1 MTYHNTE
8 TTCLIDT
15 DGTILNET
23 DDCTLLNQIIRR
35 NDVATLNRYL
45 AKFPDHALATGEVY
59 YYDPFWIAASLGS
72 TEVLRV
78 LLEHYKVNYDADPS
92 RIVALDQRGFLL
104 LNVACQHAQLDTAL
118 FLLDSQPPLGEVR
131 AWDRDHCE
139 TALLAA
145 AASLE
150 SLEYLSSKREYP
162 HHDRHG
168 WARDCVARG
177 EELMNLLLDRG
188 ASACDAIVR
197 AHTQHDGGDDATS
210 NGLPPQPLET
220 VLGRAVSRG
229 SYELVRRLLD
239 EGADVHARQ
248 LFFCNGSGAG
258 FGGSEIFAFDVTALH
273 LGSFYWNAEGIRALL
288 DHRRS
293 VSNDHDH
300 ERENEHDG
308 VDLFTCRDSTG
319 RLPLH
324 WASAGPGLHDEYL
337 LPDDTIVP
345 HIVSTFQLLVA
356 GNPRTIND
364 LDHQGATPL
373 YYAVGS
379 HAACGSRHSD
389 LAIRFLCAHGAD
401 ARLPDV
407 HGHTVLHVLALRSID
422 GDPIAPALLDLLV
435 EHGADVTHADMDDN
449 TALYLMARHLRQ
461 VEAARH
467 LVRLGADVHARNAQ
481 GNTPLHGAAGG
492 EIRPRQT
499 HEGETED
506 VTLADK
512 ILAHD
517 EMIAAILEGEARG
530 DRRSGLMEQQNLV
543 GKTPRQLREE
553 TLTRWRRREES
564 MRRPPARRGRGR
576 V

>member
-1 MTYHNTE
+1 MAYHNTE
-8 TTCLIDT
+8 TTWLIDT

-23 DDCTLLNQIIRR
+23 EDCTLLNQIIRR

-72 TEVLRV
+72 TE
-78 LLEHYKVNYDADPS
+78 
-92 RIVALDQRGFLL
+92 
-104 LNVACQHAQLDTAL
+104 HAQLDTAL

-150 SLEYLSSKREYP
+150 YLSSKWEYP
-162 HHDRHG
+162 HHNRHG

-197 AHTQHDGGDDATS
+197 AHTQHDGGDDATG
-210 NGLPPQPLET
+210 NGLPPQPLGT

-239 EGADVHARQ
+239 EGADVHARKQ
-248 LFFCNGSGAG
+248 FFCNGSGAG
-258 FGGSEIFAFDVTALH
+258 FGGWEIFACDVSALH

-293 VSNDHDH
+293 ASNDHDH

-308 VDLFTCRDSTG
+308 ADLFTCRDSTG
-319 RLPLH
+319 RPPLH
-324 WASAGPGLHDEYL
+324 WASAGPGPHDEYL

-356 GNPRTIND
+356 GNPCTIND

-422 GDPIAPALLDLLV
+422 GEPIAPALLDLLV
-435 EHGADVTHADMDDN
+435 DHGADVIHADIDGN
-449 TALYLMARHLRQ
+449 TALHLM
-461 VEAARH
+461 ARH
-467 LVRLGADVHARNAQ
+467 LVRLGADVRARNAQ
-481 GNTPLHGAAGG
+481 GNTPLHGATGG

-512 ILAHD
+512 IRAHD

-530 DRRSGLMEQQNLV
+530 DRRSGLMEQQNLTGGV
-543 GKTPRQLREE
+543 YEK
-553 TLTRWRRREES
+553 
-564 MRRPPARRGRGR
+564 AAC
-576 V
+576 

>member
-1 MTYHNTE
+1 MAYHNTE

-23 DDCTLLNQIIRR
+23 DYCTLLNQIIRR

-45 AKFPDHALATGEVY
+45 AKFPDHALGTGEVY
-59 YYDPFWIAASLGS
+59 YYDPLWIAASLGS

-150 SLEYLSSKREYP
+150 SLEYLSSKLEYP
-162 HHDRHG
+162 HHNRHG

-177 EELMNLLLDRG
+177 EELMNMLLDRG
-188 ASACDAIVR
+188 ASSCDAI
-197 AHTQHDGGDDATS
+197 
-210 NGLPPQPLET
+210 
-220 VLGRAVSRG
+220 
-229 SYELVRRLLD
+229 
-239 EGADVHARQ
+239 
-248 LFFCNGSGAG
+248 FFCNVSGAG
-258 FGGSEIFAFDVTALH
+258 FGGWEISACDVTALH

-288 DHRRS
+288 DHQRS
-293 VSNDHDH
+293 TSNGDDH

-308 VDLFTCRDSTG
+308 ADLFTCRDSTG

-324 WASAGPGLHDEYL
+324 WASAGPGPHDEYL

-345 HIVSTFQLLVA
+345 QIISTFQLLVV

-364 LDHQGATPL
+364 VDQQGATPL

-401 ARLPDV
+401 ACLPDI

-422 GDPIAPALLDLLV
+422 GEPIATALIDLLV
-435 EHGADVTHADMDDN
+435 EHGADVTYADIDGN

-461 VEAARH
+461 VEAVRH
-467 LVRLGADVHARNAQ
+467 LVRLGADVHARDAQ

-492 EIRPRQT
+492 EIRSRQT
-499 HEGETED
+499 HEGEIED

-512 ILAHD
+512 IRAQD

-530 DRRSGLMEQQNLV
+530 DRRSGLMEQQNLI
-543 GKTPRQLREE
+543 GKTPRQLQEE
-553 TLTRWRRREES
+553 TLTRWRRREDS
-564 MRRPPARRGRGR
+564 MGRPPTRRGRGR

>member
-1 MTYHNTE
+1 MAYHNTE
-8 TTCLIDT
+8 TTRLIDT
-15 DGTILNET
+15 DGTIHNET

-35 NDVATLNRYL
+35 NDVVTLNRYL

-59 YYDPFWIAASLGS
+59 YSDPFWIAASLGS
-72 TEVLRV
+72 TDVLRV
-78 LLEHYKVNYDADPS
+78 LLEHYKVNYDPS
-92 RIVALDQRGFLL
+92 RTVALDQRGFLL

-150 SLEYLSSKREYP
+150 SLEYLSSKWEYP
-162 HHDRHG
+162 HHSRHG

-188 ASACDAIVR
+188 ASARDVIAPI
-197 AHTQHDGGDDATS
+197 QHDGGDNATS
-210 NGLPPQPLET
+210 NGLPPQPLST
-220 VLGRAVSRG
+220 VLGRAVSRA
-229 SYELVRRLLD
+229 SYKLVSRLLD

-248 LFFCNGSGAG
+248 QFICNVSGAS
-258 FGGSEIFAFDVTALH
+258 FGGCEIFAFDVTALH

-288 DHRRS
+288 DYRRS
-293 VSNDHDH
+293 SSNVHDL
-300 ERENEHDG
+300 ERENEQNSA
-308 VDLFTCRDSTG
+308 DLLTCRDSSG

-324 WASAGPGLHDEYL
+324 WASAGPGPHDEYL
-337 LPDDTIVP
+337 LPEDTIVP

-379 HAACGSRHSD
+379 HAACGSIHSD

-401 ARLPDV
+401 ARLPDI
-407 HGHTVLHVLALRSID
+407 HGRTVLHVLALRSID
-422 GDPIAPALLDLLV
+422 GEPTPPALLDLLV
-435 EHGADVTHADMDDN
+435 EHGADVTHADKDGN

-467 LVRLGADVHARNAQ
+467 LVRIGADVSARNAQ
-481 GNTPLHGAAGG
+481 GNTPLHGAMAG
-492 EIRPRQT
+492 EIRSRQN
-499 HEGETED
+499 HKGETED
-506 VTLADK
+506 VALADK
-512 ILAHD
+512 IRAHD
-517 EMIAAILEGEARG
+517 GMMVAILEGEAG
-530 DRRSGLMEQQNLV
+530 GGGSSGLMELQNLV
-543 GKTPRQLREE
+543 GKTPRQLRDE
-553 TLTRWRRREES
+553 TLTRWRRQEES
-564 MRRPPARRGRGR
+564 RRRPPARRGRGR
-576 V
+576 GRG

>member
-1 MTYHNTE
+1 MVYHNIE
-8 TTCLIDT
+8 TTWLIDT
-15 DGTILNET
+15 DGIILNET

-45 AKFPDHALATGEVY
+45 AKFSDYALATGEVY
-59 YYDPFWIAASLGS
+59 YYDQFWIAASLSS

-150 SLEYLSSKREYP
+150 SLEYLSSKWEYP
-162 HHDRHG
+162 HNNRHG
-168 WARDCVARG
+168 WARDCVAHG

-188 ASACDAIVR
+188 LPLAMPLLEPAPSTMVAMMLLVMDYRRSPSEPFLAGPCPAFFSNGWQISAC
-197 AHTQHDGGDDATS
+197 
-210 NGLPPQPLET
+210 
-220 VLGRAVSRG
+220 
-229 SYELVRRLLD
+229 
-239 EGADVHARQ
+239 
-248 LFFCNGSGAG
+248 
-258 FGGSEIFAFDVTALH
+258 DVTALH

-293 VSNDHDH
+293 ARNDHDH
-300 ERENEHDG
+300 ERENGHDG
-308 VDLFTCRDSTG
+308 ADLFTCRDSTG

-324 WASAGPGLHDEYL
+324 WASAGPGPHDEYL

-345 HIVSTFQLLVA
+345 HIVSTFQPLVA

-364 LDHQGATPL
+364 LDDQGARPL

-379 HAACGSRHSD
+379 HAACGRRHSD
-389 LAIRFLCAHGAD
+389 LAIRFLCAHGPD

-407 HGHTVLHVLALRSID
+407 RGHTVLHVLALRSID
-422 GDPIAPALLDLLV
+422 GEPISPALLGLLV
-435 EHGADVTHADMDDN
+435 EYGADVTHADMDGN
-449 TALYLMARHLRQ
+449 TAL
-461 VEAARH
+461 
-467 LVRLGADVHARNAQ
+467 
-481 GNTPLHGAAGG
+481 
-492 EIRPRQT
+492 
-499 HEGETED
+499 
-506 VTLADK
+506 
-512 ILAHD
+512 
-517 EMIAAILEGEARG
+517 
-530 DRRSGLMEQQNLV
+530 
-543 GKTPRQLREE
+543 
-553 TLTRWRRREES
+553 
-564 MRRPPARRGRGR
+564 
-576 V
+576 